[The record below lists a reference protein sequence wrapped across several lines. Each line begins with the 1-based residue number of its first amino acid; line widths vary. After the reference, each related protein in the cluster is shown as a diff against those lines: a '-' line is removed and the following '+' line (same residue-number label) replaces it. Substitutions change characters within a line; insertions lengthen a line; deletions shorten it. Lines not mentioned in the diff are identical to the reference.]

1 MLKEVADTIGSL
13 VFIDR
18 SGFDEDLD
26 SRRVA
31 VVHGCEDR
39 SQAVEVFGKVVH
51 RGNDEL

>member
-1 MLKEVADTIGSL
+1 MLEEVTYPIGSL

-31 VVHGCEDR
+31 IVHRCEDR
-39 SQAVEVFGKVVH
+39 SQAVEVFGEVVH
-51 RGNDEL
+51 YQKL